1 MPPAKVLC
9 LTTGGSLDKTYD
21 GVSSSFI
28 VGAPTAKRC
37 LRNVQCAHVVEYA
50 EVCRKDSLELTKG
63 DREVLDAAVRAAPKQ
78 YIVITH
84 GTDTLNVTAKAL
96 QRTAVATGKTVVLTG
111 AHETVRAYG
120 RATARSIWARPL
132 PWSRCCRPV
141 VMWCSGR
148 VFSDPDLIVK
158 DVKNDR
164 LVEKVAKSMPDAPEG
179 ICAYFA
185 AGKRCKFGAKCRDR
199 HCAADARPTDH
210 RRRLLVHQCRRA
222 AGGGVGGDGARRA
235 GAGPGAGMTG

>member
-1 MPPAKVLC
+1 MPQAKVLC

-37 LRNVQCAHVVEYA
+37 LRNVQCAHTVEYA
-50 EVCRKDSLELTKG
+50 EICRKDSLELTKG
-63 DREVLDAAVRAAPKQ
+63 DREVLDAAVRAAPQ
-78 YIVITH
+78 QHIVITH

-96 QRTAVATGKTVVLTG
+96 QRTAIATGKTVVLTG
-111 AHETVRAYG
+111 AMKPYAFMESDGPFNLGAAFTVV
-120 RATARSIWARPL
+120 TLL
-132 PWSRCCRPV
+132 PPGCHV
-141 VMWCSGR
+141 VFHGR
-148 VFSDPDLIVK
+148 VFSDPELIAK

-164 LVEKVAKSMPDAPEG
+164 LVEKVAKSIPDVPEG

-199 HCAADARPTDH
+199 HCAADAADPFYTG
-210 RRRLLVHQCRRA
+210 VEGPRA
-222 AGGGVGGDGARRA
+222 GAGARTGARRA
-235 GAGPGAGMTG
+235 GKGPG

>member
-50 EVCRKDSLELTKG
+50 EIYRKDSLELTKG
-63 DREVLDAAVRAAPKQ
+63 DGEVLDAAVRAAPQQ

-111 AHETVRAYG
+111 AMKPYAFMESDGPFNLGAAFTVV
-120 RATARSIWARPL
+120 TLL
-132 PWSRCCRPV
+132 PPGCHV
-141 VMWCSGR
+141 VFHGR
-148 VFSDPDLIVK
+148 VFGSRPYC
-158 DVKNDR
+158 
-164 LVEKVAKSMPDAPEG
+164 EG
-179 ICAYFA
+179 CEERST
-185 AGKRCKFGAKCRDR
+185 GRE
-199 HCAADARPTDH
+199 
-210 RRRLLVHQCRRA
+210 
-222 AGGGVGGDGARRA
+222 GGEINPRRA
-235 GAGPGAGMTG
+235 GGHLRLLRGGQAVQVRCEVPRPALRGGR

>member
-50 EVCRKDSLELTKG
+50 EICRKDSLELTKG
-63 DREVLDAAVRAAPKQ
+63 DREVLDAAVRAAPQQ

-111 AHETVRAYG
+111 AMKPYAFME
-120 RATARSIWARPL
+120 
-132 PWSRCCRPV
+132 
-141 VMWCSGR
+141 
-148 VFSDPDLIVK
+148 SDGPFNL
-158 DVKNDR
+158 
-164 LVEKVAKSMPDAPEG
+164 G
-179 ICAYFA
+179 A
-185 AGKRCKFGAKCRDR
+185 AV
-199 HCAADARPTDH
+199 T
-210 RRRLLVHQCRRA
+210 
-222 AGGGVGGDGARRA
+222 
-235 GAGPGAGMTG
+235 